1 VTYTRADIAGLVH
14 RALGAL
20 ATDAAL
26 TTTDDGAGQTEG
38 SYTDAIDYG
47 LRAVGAI
54 DADTDAIDV
63 GLITVATL
71 DDLLQVVK
79 RAMLERLQLHYAT
92 VVDLQVGQR
101 EEKLSQIGAAIARL
115 LGSSA
120 SGSARVTVR
129 PLRRAAR
136 DYDFEDDGV
145 S

>member
-1 VTYTRADIAGLVH
+1 MAYTRADIAGLVQ

-26 TTTDDGAGQTEG
+26 TTTDDGTGQTEG

-63 GLITVATL
+63 ALITVATL
-71 DDLLQVVK
+71 DDLLQVVQ

-101 EEKLSQIGAAIARL
+101 AEKLSQIGAAIGRL
-115 LGSSA
+115 LGGA
-120 SGSARVTVR
+120 GGGGARVVVR
-129 PLRRAAR
+129 TLRREAN
-136 DYDFEDDGV
+136 DYDLG
-145 S
+145 